1 MLVAVLVAMCI
12 PADSPMRDETGDLL
26 GYSGGL
32 ISGIVPIIML
42 VFFVP
47 SVAYGFATGKFK
59 NDKDLVKALI
69 AAVSSMSG
77 YVTFCIVAAQMIAY
91 FNKSN
96 IGTYIAI
103 SGANFLSNIGLTGI
117 PLMILFILLCALINL
132 LVASASAKW
141 AFLAPVFVPMFMLLG
156 YDPSFTQVLY
166 RIGDSITN
174 PITPMFAYFAM
185 LVGLAEKYDKK
196 AGIGRLMSCLLPYSL
211 AFFVMWTAF
220 VIIWIT
226 LGIPLGPGSAVFLS

>member
-1 MLVAVLVAMCI
+1 MAGIALLVLVAVLVAACI

-47 SVAYGFATGKFK
+47 SVAYGFATGKYK
-59 NDKDLVKALI
+59 NDKDLVKGLTS
-69 AAVSSMSG
+69 AVGSMSG

-96 IGTYIAI
+96 IGSFIAI
-103 SGANFLSNIGLTGI
+103 SGANFLSSIGLTGI
-117 PLMILFILLCALINL
+117 PLMVLFILLVCLVNL

-156 YDPSFTQVLY
+156 YDPPSPRCCTA
-166 RIGDSITN
+166 SA
-174 PITPMFAYFAM
+174 TPSPTPSPPCSHTSQCWWARPKSTTRRPA
-185 LVGLAEKYDKK
+185 
-196 AGIGRLMSCLLPYSL
+196 
-211 AFFVMWTAF
+211 
-220 VIIWIT
+220 
-226 LGIPLGPGSAVFLS
+226 SAA